1 MQLSVVIPCYN
12 AAATI
17 GEQLEALACQ
27 EWEGGWEVV
36 VSDNGSTDGSEEVI
50 HSYRDRVPNL
60 RIVDSSA
67 ARGEAHSR
75 NIGIEQ
81 ARGAWILNCDA
92 DDVVAGNYV
101 AAMAE
106 ALTAYDFVA
115 CRLDAQRLNAPWQTQ
130 SWPCGQESSLL
141 DFSPRF
147 LPFGGGGTLGFK
159 RFVFDRVGGFDP
171 TFEARTDNDLCW
183 RVQLAGIPL
192 HFVTETAVYYRY
204 PAANSKMYRQ
214 SRLLA
219 RYSVLLY
226 KKYRPLG
233 MPRLARRAALRGRPR
248 WIKLL
253 KQSRHFRRYDRARR
267 AQFVRDLGHKVG
279 RLEGSIRYR
288 VLAL

>member
-27 EWEGGWEVV
+27 EWDGEWEVV
-36 VSDNGSTDGSEEVI
+36 VSDNGSTDASQEIVHGF
-50 HSYRDRVPNL
+50 RDRLPEL

-67 ARGEAHSR
+67 ARGEAHAR
-75 NIGIEQ
+75 NAGIVQ
-81 ARGAWILNCDA
+81 ARGAWILNCDS

-106 ALTAYDFVA
+106 ALSVHDFVA
-115 CRLDAQRLNAPWQTQ
+115 CRLDSHRLNEPWQSE
-130 SWPCGQESSLL
+130 SWPCGQESGLL
-141 DFSPRF
+141 NFSPPF

-159 RFVFDRVGGFDP
+159 RFVVDMVGGFDP
-171 TFEARTDNDLCW
+171 TFRARVDNDLCW

-192 HFVTETAVYYRY
+192 HFVAETAVHYRY
-204 PAANSKMYRQ
+204 PTAYSKMYRQ

-226 KKYRPLG
+226 KKYQSLG
-233 MPRLARRAALRGRPR
+233 MPRLPRSKALRGRVR
-248 WIKLL
+248 WKRILAQL
-253 KQSRHFRRYDRARR
+253 RHLNRYDRIQRAR
-267 AQFVRDLGHKVG
+267 FVRDLGHKVG